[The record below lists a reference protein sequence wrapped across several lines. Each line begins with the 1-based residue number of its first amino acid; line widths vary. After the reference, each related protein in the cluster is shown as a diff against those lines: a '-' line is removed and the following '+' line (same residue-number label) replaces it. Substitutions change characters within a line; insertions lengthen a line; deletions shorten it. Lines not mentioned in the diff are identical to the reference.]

1 MTATVRSAVATFD
14 TAAPPFRLAI
24 DVGAGSVAIHGDF
37 DREHAEAFIDA
48 VRLLE
53 YSPSPRWSI
62 DVSAV
67 AFCDAGG
74 LRALLAARRLAELQG
89 RTLRVTRAGRWMR
102 RLLPMIGLSP
112 ARPPLRTLRPPADV
126 IDARVPRQP
135 TLPGGTRG
143 RLDPRPTEPEE
154 DVRKALV
161 ADHIP

>member
-1 MTATVRSAVATFD
+1 MTATIRSADSAFD

-37 DREHAEAFIDA
+37 DREHVESFLDA
-48 VRLLE
+48 VSLLE

-74 LRALLAARRLAELQG
+74 LRALLAARRLADLKG

-112 ARPPLRTLRPPADV
+112 ARTSLRILRPV
-126 IDARVPRQP
+126 
-135 TLPGGTRG
+135 G
-143 RLDPRPTEPEE
+143 
-154 DVRKALV
+154 
-161 ADHIP
+161 